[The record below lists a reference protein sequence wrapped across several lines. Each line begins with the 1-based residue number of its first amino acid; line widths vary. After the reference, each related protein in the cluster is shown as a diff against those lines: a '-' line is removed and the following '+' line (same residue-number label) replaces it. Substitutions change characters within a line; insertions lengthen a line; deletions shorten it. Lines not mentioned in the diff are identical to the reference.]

1 MTRSN
6 TAELPAMSRS
16 PSLLIDELL
25 EPVSTSK
32 KYNSEYELIEYI
44 EYSSEREYVK
54 NVRQ

>member
-1 MTRSN
+1 
-6 TAELPAMSRS
+6 MSRS

-44 EYSSEREYVK
+44 EYSSERKYVE